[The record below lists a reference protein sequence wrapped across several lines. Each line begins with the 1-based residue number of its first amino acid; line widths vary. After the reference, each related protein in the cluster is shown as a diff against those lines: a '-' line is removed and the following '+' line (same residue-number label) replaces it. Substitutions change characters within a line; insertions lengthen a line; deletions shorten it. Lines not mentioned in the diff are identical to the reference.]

1 MSELLELEK
10 IDNNYFRDKNSV
22 VVIGFF
28 DGVHLGHKKIIE
40 ACVERAKKINGVSIV
55 MTFNKPPL
63 NVVKNG
69 TYKKLIVSYEEK
81 IEIIGSLGVDFIVTA
96 NFDSGF
102 LMLEPGQFC
111 RDVLINK
118 FYIREIFTGSGFRF
132 GFEARGDVLFLKR
145 FLMPYNIKVS
155 VVPLLKIK
163 GVVVSST
170 NIRKYYSEGKI
181 EEIRNLLG
189 RNPQVEGIVVR
200 GAGRGKQLGFPTANI
215 DVCEVFVT
223 PKDGVYLGSVGING
237 SENKLF
243 PAIVNVGDNPTFKE
257 SKKWIEAFIIDF
269 KDDIYRRKIRIN
281 FLERLRDEIIFED
294 KDKLISQMRLDLEYA
309 NKYFEKKS

>member
-10 IDNNYFRDKNSV
+10 IDNSYFRNKNAV

-40 ACVERAKKINGVSIV
+40 TCVEKARKIKGVSIV

-63 NVVKNG
+63 NVIKNG
-69 TYKKLIVSYEEK
+69 MYKKLIISYEEK
-81 IEIIGSLGVDFIVTA
+81 IKIINSLGVNFIVTA
-96 NFDSGF
+96 NFDSDF

-118 FYIREIFTGSGFRF
+118 FYIREIFVGSGFRF

-145 FLMPYNIKVS
+145 FLMPYNIKVN

-181 EEIRNLLG
+181 EEIRDLLG
-189 RNPQVEGIVVR
+189 RNPQVEGVVVR

-223 PKDGVYLGSVGING
+223 PKDGVYLGTVGIDG
-237 SENKLF
+237 DENKLF
-243 PAIVNVGDNPTFKE
+243 PAIINVGDNPTFRE
-257 SKKWIEAFIIDF
+257 SKKWIEAFIINF
-269 KDDIYRRKIRIN
+269 KNNIYKRKIRIS
-281 FLERLRDEIIFED
+281 FLERLRDEIIFEG
-294 KDKLISQMRLDLEYA
+294 KDKLINQMRLDLEYA
-309 NKYFEKKS
+309 SKYFKSKS